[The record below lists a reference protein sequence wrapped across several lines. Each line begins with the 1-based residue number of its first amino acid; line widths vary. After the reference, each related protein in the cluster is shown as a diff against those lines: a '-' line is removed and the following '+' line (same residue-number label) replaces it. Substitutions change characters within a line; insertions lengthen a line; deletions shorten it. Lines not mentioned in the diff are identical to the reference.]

1 MSATRAPEAAP
12 QAAAAEEREPIAAV
26 EAATA
31 VDEIQQKQEETE
43 RTEQRPAVAIAPS
56 LAVPAFS
63 QAEREET
70 AGRIR
75 QSSALPPALRESLA
89 RMVEASADAGADGKA
104 RVPLDD
110 ALRAVEEAVP
120 EFLRQDRNRAVP
132 RQHPAGAVFFH
143 GNPDDLTDAQAE
155 ELAHKQLA
163 RSGLLRGQRAR
174 VAVD

>member
-1 MSATRAPEAAP
+1 MSATSAPAAVP
-12 QAAAAEEREPIAAV
+12 QAAAAEEHEPIAVA

-31 VDEIQQKQEETE
+31 VDEIEAEQEETE
-43 RTEQRPAVAIAPS
+43 RTEQQEAEANESTA
-56 LAVPAFS
+56 LATTLS
-63 QAEREET
+63 QREKEET

-89 RMVEASADAGADGKA
+89 RMVEASAEAGADGKA

-120 EFLRQDRNRAVP
+120 EFLRQDHRRVKP
-132 RQHPAGAVFFH
+132 RQHPAGDVFFH
-143 GNPDDLTDAQAE
+143 GNPDELTDVQAE
-155 ELAHKQLA
+155 ELAHKQLV